1 MGENEAK
8 RESIQVDAFVQ
19 LLGQHQLRLFRY
31 VFAMVPR
38 VQDAEDVMQ
47 EVSRALWQ
55 RFGEFQPGTN
65 FLAWAQRVAYFR
77 VLEFRRSSD
86 RRLRILPE
94 DLLQAVAERTNIS
107 DEVEDGRTA
116 ALACCFKELRPED
129 QALITARY
137 TPGITIADLA
147 SRIGRPANSVYK
159 SLGRIRQTLLTCIER
174 RIGTVS

>member
-1 MGENEAK
+1 MGEKDTK
-8 RESIQVDAFVQ
+8 RDSNTVDAFVQ

-47 EVSRALWQ
+47 EVSGALWQ

-77 VLEFRRSSD
+77 VLEFRRSSA
-86 RRLRILPE
+86 RRLQILPE
-94 DLLQAVAERTNIS
+94 DLLQAIAERADVPEEIEES
-107 DEVEDGRTA
+107 RKV
-116 ALACCFKELRPED
+116 ALAHCFKQLRPED
-129 QALITARY
+129 QTLITTRY

-147 SRIGRPANSVYK
+147 TRIGRPTNSV
-159 SLGRIRQTLLTCIER
+159 
-174 RIGTVS
+174 